1 LDIVFIGIN
10 PSMFAAYTGKYY
22 DGPGNHFWQALYLSG
37 LIPEPMTAG
46 DDHKLLKLGIGF
58 TNIVARTTKGVAD
71 LTKKEI
77 NEGSAILREK
87 LCRFNPKVAVFNGKA
102 IYEVYSGQ
110 KKFMFGRQPQQLPGS
125 STWLW
130 VMPSSSA
137 RCAQLPRVADKVPF
151 FMALRKF
158 RDHLHGLV
166 PELDDSEVVFS
177 NVMLKAQASKKI
189 SNKTDSNGGEEIDPN
204 LQPHYNGTPANVPQ
218 SVMDVIEDVIQKY
231 NSDFV
236 LADSPASG
244 SSASEI
250 TNQSPASSYQEY
262 SNTQSNQVSQQQQH
276 PYHSPSANSPSQ
288 NLQQGFQ
295 NQNMTGTHP
304 SLINTTPLP
313 AMHTLTRSNRVGV
326 GYYE

>member
-1 LDIVFIGIN
+1 MGVGTFNGSGVIPKPPSSKRTKDISPQSSPQNLVNPQSKISDTFKEEKKPKAKRGVNRFNGMSEEEIAKRGLPDYLCEGLDIVFIGIN

-46 DDHKLLKLGIGF
+46 DDPKMLKMGIGF

-125 STWLW
+125 TTWLW

-166 PELDDSEVVFS
+166 PDLDDSEVVFS
-177 NVMLKAQASKKI
+177 NVMLKAQAPKKMGN
-189 SNKTDSNGGEEIDPN
+189 NKTDGEYIDPN
-204 LQPHYNGTPANVPQ
+204 LEPRYNGPPANVPQ
-218 SVMDVIEDVIQKY
+218 SVNGCY
-231 NSDFV
+231 
-236 LADSPASG
+236 
-244 SSASEI
+244 
-250 TNQSPASSYQEY
+250 
-262 SNTQSNQVSQQQQH
+262 
-276 PYHSPSANSPSQ
+276 
-288 NLQQGFQ
+288 
-295 NQNMTGTHP
+295 
-304 SLINTTPLP
+304 
-313 AMHTLTRSNRVGV
+313 
-326 GYYE
+326 